1 MGSRTKETYDFC
13 KQNMVECKKEMQF
26 AKENAHKLKT
36 VQTEMHSA
44 INKFL
49 GDDILQQAN
58 TEFQVSS
65 SDKGRTKTTYEY
77 KINNDN
83 VSYHELATF
92 FKRKIISQLIKHIG
106 GLAAQG
112 SSLHKAHKNVQRDM
126 DVFEDEIKDE
136 SDAVTKLI
144 NASAH
149 MLSSVELFKND
160 EKLQRDLIA
169 LQAPTSETVSVDDGD
184 GNEDPENH
192 LAQVCAEQQEL
203 NKGKV
208 GEKNKQQGHD
218 DKEKK

>member
-1 MGSRTKETYDFC
+1 MTFA

-36 VQTEMHSA
+36 VQTEMRSA
-44 INKFL
+44 INVFL

-65 SDKGRTKTTYEY
+65 SDKGRTETKYDY

-112 SSLHKAHKNVQRDM
+112 SSLHKAHKNVKQDM

-136 SDAVTKLI
+136 SDAATKLI

-149 MLSSVELFKND
+149 MLSSIEMIKND
-160 EKLQRDLIA
+160 DELEPELRA
-169 LQAPTSETVSVDDGD
+169 LQASTSEPVLGHVGD
-184 GNEDPENH
+184 EIEDTTD
-192 LAQVCAEQQEL
+192 LLSQASAKQQEL
-203 NKGKV
+203 SKGKDSDKT
-208 GEKNKQQGHD
+208 KNPAQGKD
-218 DKEKK
+218 EETKGSGK